1 MFISNS
7 KRFGTFMMV
16 PVWVLVHP
24 MPLSVPETLWVLASY
39 IAKMFLKKKKRSGKT
54 MCFLRFSTAKI
65 QQKN

>member
-39 IAKMFLKKKKRSGKT
+39 IAKMFLKKKKKKVVKP
-54 MCFLRFSTAKI
+54 CAF
-65 QQKN
+65 